1 MSIESLVT
9 RTFEGLD
16 LLNTLEWPNFPV
28 RFQIA
33 PGTGSDLGIAGADF
47 SVLSN
52 GVQIASGQ
60 TDANGEL
67 QIPLLPVFFGGVVL
81 RIFDTDYN
89 VAIHPGLDPINTR
102 KGQQKR
108 LEIIGYLS
116 GYQLVAIANSAPDD
130 GLDGPRTQQ
139 SIMNMQTD
147 GNLDID
153 GEIGPQT
160 TNSLRT
166 QVGE

>member
-1 MSIESLVT
+1 MSIESLVA

-16 LLNTLEWPNFPV
+16 LLNTLEWPTFPV

-33 PGTGSDLGIAGADF
+33 PGTGSDLGIAKVDF

-60 TDANGEL
+60 TDANGEV
-67 QIPLLPVFFGGVVL
+67 QIPLLPVFFRGVCL
-81 RIFDTDYN
+81 RIFSTDYDL
-89 VAIHPGLDPINTR
+89 AIHPGLEPIDTL

-108 LEIIGYLS
+108 LEIIGYVS
-116 GYQLVAIANSAPDD
+116 GYQLIAIASSVPDD
-130 GLDGPRTQQ
+130 GSDGPRTQQ
-139 SIMNMQTD
+139 SIMNFQTD

-153 GEIGPQT
+153 GEIGPRT
-160 TNSLRT
+160 TKLLKT